1 MLVLSKLRFPAHI
14 LRRRLEVFQE
24 KLRQKNIDAAMIRVQ
39 STYTYFTGTKWLRP
53 ALLVPANGE
62 PILFAARGEEEELV
76 SRTWIENIVTFKDGG
91 DLMAKVSSTIRNNN
105 YRIVGLEYGIERD
118 AYILFFE
125 MFKRLNPGV
134 KVVDISDIVY
144 EMRMIK
150 DEYELEAIRRAGKI
164 AVKVMEKTLNIV
176 KPGLSET
183 EIAGEAYYYAY
194 RLGSEEP
201 KIYVNVGPNPRV
213 HAEPFR
219 DIKVKENTAVT
230 IVLGI
235 DYNHYYTNMSRTI
248 LLGKNDVGEKALKC
262 MNEVYNKALE
272 LTKPGIKPIKV
283 IMELDNVYRR
293 YGLID
298 HRVVGYLHGVGLQI
312 EEPPITT
319 IVPKHRFT
327 DIREGMVVAFVHA
340 PIVLKDVGQ
349 VKYEDTFIVT
359 SKGLEIVTRLKHG

>member
-1 MLVLSKLRFPAHI
+1 MLGLSRLRFPPQV
-14 LRRRLEVFQE
+14 LKRRLEAFRE
-24 KLRQKNIDAAMIRVQ
+24 KLRLKNIDAAMIRVQ

-53 ALLVPANGE
+53 ALLVPANDE
-62 PILFAARGEEEELV
+62 PILFAAQGEEEELA

-91 DLMAKVSSTIRNNN
+91 DLMAKVSSIIRNNK
-105 YRIVGLEYGIERD
+105 YKVVGLEYGIERD
-118 AYILFFE
+118 AYIVFFE

-150 DEYELEAIRRAGKI
+150 DEYELEAIKRAGEI
-164 AVKVMEKTLNIV
+164 AVKVMEKTLSVV
-176 KPGLSET
+176 KPGVSET
-183 EIAGEAYYYAY
+183 EIAGEAYYHAY

-201 KIYVNVGPNPRV
+201 KVYVNVGPNPRV

-219 DIKVKENTAVT
+219 DIKVREDVAIT

-248 LLGKNDVGEKALKC
+248 LLGKSDVGEKALKC
-262 MNEVYNKALE
+262 MDEVYAKALE
-272 LTKPGIKPIKV
+272 LTKPGVKPIKV
-283 IMELDNVYRR
+283 IMELDNIYRK
-293 YGLID
+293 YGLIN

-319 IVPKHRFT
+319 IMPKHRFT
-327 DIREGMVVAFVHA
+327 EIKQGMVVAFIHA
-340 PIVLKDVGQ
+340 PIVLKGVGQ
-349 VKYEDTFIVT
+349 VKREDTFIVT
-359 SKGLEIVTRLKHG
+359 DRGLEIVTKLE